1 MSLFISTTQQN
12 HSVKQWLNIKIR
24 VNCNMT
30 DVSSYSTSTLTTHMQ
45 THTFVRA
52 PPHPHTCGI
61 LPSPAPPPTATM
73 GSPVCADTNSSMGAR
88 GPQAVRGG
96 LSSSYTRPC
105 RGRAASSSHSWDST
119 VFGLLSFTWRGGGKT
134 QGHRQRCEIRFDKC
148 SGVTLCYP
156 YVVSVTRLTNNK
168 LWLKRKRGCGSFS
181 RAHTTAAV
189 CCPFSSN
196 NGSRYE

>member
-1 MSLFISTTQQN
+1 
-12 HSVKQWLNIKIR
+12 
-24 VNCNMT
+24 
-30 DVSSYSTSTLTTHMQ
+30 MQ
-45 THTFVRA
+45 THTFVGA
-52 PPHPHTCGI
+52 PPTPI
-61 LPSPAPPPTATM
+61 PVASSPALLPLLQPRWAVLSAQTQTPAWGPEDPRLCEVASLPRTPDPAGAALPAAHTAGTAPSS
-73 GSPVCADTNSSMGAR
+73 GYCHSP
-88 GPQAVRGG
+88 
-96 LSSSYTRPC
+96 
-105 RGRAASSSHSWDST
+105 
-119 VFGLLSFTWRGGGKT
+119 GGGKKT

-156 YVVSVTRLTNNK
+156 YIVSVTRLTNNM